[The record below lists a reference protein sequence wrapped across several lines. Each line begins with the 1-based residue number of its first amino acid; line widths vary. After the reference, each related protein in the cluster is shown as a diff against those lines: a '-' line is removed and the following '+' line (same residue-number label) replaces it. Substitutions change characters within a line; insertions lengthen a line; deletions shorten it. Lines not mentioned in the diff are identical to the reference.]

1 MSAAGAPVEN
11 AVAGA
16 APPRLRRSFG
26 AQMLREVAGKLGAR
40 IGLAWIALLVLA
52 AVFAP
57 FFAISRPLLLI
68 EGGHVSSPL
77 LAAVTAG
84 DGTLLIVFF
93 SAVALTF
100 ARIALR
106 YQVLALLV
114 ITTVAGLIANLTV
127 ATSELT
133 IYERY
138 REGEAAGQYA
148 WLVRAPIP
156 YSPKDYL
163 RDKGDAGL
171 QAPLA
176 DPARP
181 HLMGTDENGA
191 DVVSRIARGI
201 GFVATGIALVI
212 GVFIGGLMGYF
223 SGIVDMVG
231 MRLVETFEAV
241 PTLFLL
247 LTFVAFFGANLYMM
261 MVIIGLT
268 GWTGYTRFVRA

>member
-1 MSAAGAPVEN
+1 MRAKVSATALKNTNSKVTSPAVN
-11 AVAGA
+11 AASNGLLTW
-16 APPRLRRSFG
+16 PPSF
-26 AQMLREVAGKLGAR
+26 
-40 IGLAWIALLVLA
+40 
-52 AVFAP
+52 
-57 FFAISRPLLLI
+57 
-68 EGGHVSSPL
+68 SSSGRL
-77 LAAVTAG
+77 LAKKGANTAAS
-84 DGTLLIVFF
+84 TN
-93 SAVALTF
+93 SAIH
-100 ARIALR
+100 ARPM
-106 YQVLALLV
+106 
-114 ITTVAGLIANLTV
+114 
-127 ATSELT
+127 
-133 IYERY
+133 
-138 REGEAAGQYA
+138 
-148 WLVRAPIP
+148 RAPIP

-163 RDKGDAGL
+163 RDKGAAGL

-181 HLMGTDENGA
+181 HLMGTDESGA
-191 DVVSRIARGI
+191 DVFSRMIHASRIALGL
-201 GFVATGIALVI
+201 GFVATGIALVL